1 MYACLSMPGVAGAG
15 DTVFQLA
22 RQFSPCVERTSS
34 DAVVFSITPLRRLM
48 GSPHQIASELCRQ
61 GDEQKLRAHLAMAS
75 NPDTAV
81 ILARHYQGVTL
92 VTPGEEYLKLAPIPL
107 VNLFAHDLPV
117 DHKILEVLHHWGL
130 KTCED
135 LADMPEKGLAE
146 RLGSGGIYL
155 RNLAA
160 GRIHRPLRIAVEE
173 APYEQR
179 VELEYPVALLE
190 PLLFLFGRVLSDLC
204 GRMRSQTRA
213 ARLIDLQ
220 LELTP
225 DVIPDESSAAAPE
238 ISQDQPLTKLKA
250 RLYRCSLEFP
260 VPVDQ
265 TATILKLLQLHLER
279 YPAGA
284 PTLAFTLRLEVV
296 EPKRLKGGLF
306 LPSTPQPDKLHVT
319 LKRIEDMVG
328 QGSVGVPQLLDT
340 HSPDAFQLSMGLSRG
355 LTKMGLTKMDLPQ
368 KDLENPAK
376 LDRAK
381 STHPKSS
388 KSSSDPAP
396 YAAGTLRL
404 SLRIFRPALHAR
416 VRLAGVI
423 PKQIVAPGVQ
433 GSVLES
439 AGPWKTSGDWWT
451 FAPWSREEWDVA
463 LDDGAFYRIY
473 CEVLSREWYVHAAY
487 D

>member
-1 MYACLSMPGVAGAG
+1 MYACLSIPGMAGAG
-15 DTVFQLA
+15 EALFQLA
-22 RQFSPCVERTSS
+22 QQFSPSVERTSC

-61 GDEQKLRAHLAMAS
+61 GDELKLHAQLAMAS

-81 ILARHYQGVTL
+81 LLARYYTGVTL

-107 VNLFAHDLPV
+107 ANLFVHDLPV
-117 DHKILEVLHHWGL
+117 DPKILDVLNRWGL

-135 LADMPEKGLAE
+135 LAAMPEKGLAE
-146 RLGSGGIYL
+146 RIGAAGVYL
-155 RNLAA
+155 RNLA
-160 GRIHRPLRIAVEE
+160 GGHIHRPLRIATEE

-179 VELEYPVALLE
+179 VELEYPLSLLE
-190 PLLFLFGRVLSDLC
+190 PLLFLFGRVLSELC
-204 GRMRSQTRA
+204 GRMRSQSRA

-220 LELTP
+220 LELQP
-225 DVIPDESSAAAPE
+225 NVISDESSATLPDESSVAAHK
-238 ISQDQPLTKLKA
+238 TKPCP
-250 RLYRCSLEFP
+250 LYRCILEFP

-265 TATILKLLQLHLER
+265 TSTILKLLQLHLER
-279 YPAGA
+279 HPAGA

-296 EPKRLKGGLF
+296 EPKRLQGGLF

-319 LKRIEDMVG
+319 LKRIEGMVG

-340 HSPDAFQLSMGLSRG
+340 HRPDAFQLSMDLAQID
-355 LTKMGLTKMDLPQ
+355 LTKTDL
-368 KDLENPAK
+368 
-376 LDRAK
+376 
-381 STHPKSS
+381 S
-388 KSSSDPAP
+388 KSDAVNPGSARSAKRPATPAP

-416 VRLAGVI
+416 VRLAGVM

-433 GSVLES
+433 GAVLES

-451 FAPWSREEWDVA
+451 IAPWSREEWDVA
-463 LDDGAFYRIY
+463 LDDGALYRIY
-473 CEVLSREWYVHAAY
+473 CEMRSREWYVHAAY